1 MRLTYAELKSA
12 ASWAQSINLCVT
24 DARFLQYLNQA
35 LPRLMNRGRY
45 VGLNQKYAV
54 CTAGSFITLPR
65 RFQTAEVMDVCKY
78 PVQIRN
84 GWFEFLEN
92 GPGRVASQTD
102 CAGNNAYDR
111 GRGFAG
117 FADLPYD
124 NTKIRL
130 VPILGADAQKTVTI
144 RGTDSAGN
152 YVLTNAGA
160 TDGERMVLAFPH
172 VDSITVW
179 GKQEFRTVLKDVTKG
194 FVKAYA
200 YDYLNDP
207 GAATTLVQIGLWEPS
222 ETIPDYRR
230 YEVPMVTSIKKC
242 SSCQGAVNYDCA
254 DVSVIVM
261 ARMAFVP
268 VVNDLDV
275 LPIGNVEAIKLA
287 MVAVMKTERNDFQGA
302 QLAMYGGIDPVRR
315 TYVNG
320 AIPLLEDELDAEQG
334 AGTIAPIRL
343 DGFGISGPGVQSFI

>member
-1 MRLTYAELKSA
+1 MRLTYADLKAA
-12 ASWAQSINLCVT
+12 ASWTQALNLCVT

-35 LPRLMNRGRY
+35 LPRLMNHGRY

-111 GRGFAG
+111 GHGFAG
-117 FADLPYD
+117 FADLPYAQ
-124 NTKIRL
+124 TKIRL
-130 VPILGADAQKTVTI
+130 VPTLGADATKTVTI
-144 RGTDSAGN
+144 RGTNSSGD
-152 YVLTNAGA
+152 YVLTNSGA
-160 TDGERMVLAFPH
+160 IDGEKMTLAFPF
-172 VDSITVW
+172 VDSTTIW

-200 YDYLNDP
+200 YDYANDP
-207 GAATTLVQIGLWEPS
+207 GATNLTQLALWEPS
-222 ETIPDYRR
+222 ETLPDYRR
-230 YEVPMVTSIKKC
+230 YEVPMVTAIKKC
-242 SSCQGAVNYDCA
+242 SSCQNAVDYDCA

-261 ARMAFVP
+261 ARIAFVP
-268 VVNDLDV
+268 IVNDLDV

-287 MVAVMKTERNDFQGA
+287 MLAVMKTERNDFQGA
-302 QLAMYGGIDPVRR
+302 QIAMYGGIDPVRR

-334 AGTIAPIRL
+334 AGTVAPLRL
-343 DGFGISGPGVQSFI
+343 DGFGISGPGIQNLI